1 MPAATPGSHPTRHT
15 CDEEVIMG
23 GGFLSDG
30 REREAFLARLR
41 EAVGG
46 LQGWLIRSNNI
57 LSARAELTYPALLEE
72 LRSALAEIPPGMP
85 PEQVEILLASLGRL
99 RTAGPQPTEHLQ
111 FDPISTALQDL
122 ADATH
127 ALFETIPEPSMES
140 DQSPMSSI
148 SILIDPG
155 SAPAEE
161 IADILSD
168 LSVLYR
174 RIGGS
179 GIDFTP
185 EGVRMLAGGG
195 E

>member
-1 MPAATPGSHPTRHT
+1 
-15 CDEEVIMG
+15 
-23 GGFLSDG
+23 
-30 REREAFLARLR
+30 
-41 EAVGG
+41 
-46 LQGWLIRSNNI
+46 
-57 LSARAELTYPALLEE
+57 
-72 LRSALAEIPPGMP
+72 
-85 PEQVEILLASLGRL
+85 
-99 RTAGPQPTEHLQ
+99 
-111 FDPISTALQDL
+111 
-122 ADATH
+122 
-127 ALFETIPEPSMES
+127 MES